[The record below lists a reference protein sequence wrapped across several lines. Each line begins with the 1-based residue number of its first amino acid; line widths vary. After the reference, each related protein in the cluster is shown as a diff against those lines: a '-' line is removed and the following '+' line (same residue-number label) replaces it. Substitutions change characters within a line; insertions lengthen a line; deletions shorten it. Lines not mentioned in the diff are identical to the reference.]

1 MFIKLSVLK
10 NSIKAGYLPADF
22 IDELRNGEEIVMTET
37 GFAALEYNT
46 IQLDNGEI
54 YHNEKDD
61 YYFVYDEINKE
72 YICESE
78 AVTAYGRHGNEYIT
92 RDGNNIVSYRG
103 NNYISEYLS
112 DNEIVFLHDGELCH
126 ENRARYVESE
136 GEFYREDDVYFWES
150 DGEYHLD
157 PEEEEEVQPQKNT
170 LWGYDQ
176 GPKELNF
183 TTEDAGAGPVFGF
196 GIEIE
201 KNALPSFDFDKQTIY
216 DNTGAVMERDGSV
229 SNGFELK
236 TPVYNL
242 MSAKTEERLKPLA
255 DFCNIKEIS
264 GAGGHIGFSMEGK
277 TDEELLNL
285 CRGFLPLIY
294 AMYKNRLKNHY
305 CEAKPINKLIKE
317 KQKFQSV
324 RLRGHYIEFRI
335 FSAVKSYE
343 TVIFRLNLFRC
354 IAKNIGASFSRVLIM
369 AINPA
374 HELNKL
380 LTGLNVYNNAANFER
395 LITDAIEFHKTIG
408 RGRLSQ
414 KKIDK
419 IIETLRK
426 NMATN

>member
-1 MFIKLSVLK
+1 MLIKLSVLK

-22 IDELRNGEEIVMTET
+22 IDQLRNGEDITLTAT
-37 GFAALEYNT
+37 GYAALLCDT
-46 IQLDNGEI
+46 TEI
-54 YHNEKDD
+54 TSGDVYHSEQDEC
-61 YYFVYDEINKE
+61 YFNYDEINGE
-72 YICESE
+72 YIDADN
-78 AVTAYGRHGNEYIT
+78 AVCAFGRRGDEVWTHE
-92 RDGNNIVSYRG
+92 RECVEYRG
-103 NNYISEYLS
+103 QYYVTDYLN
-112 DNEIVFLHDGELCH
+112 DNDIVILHDQELCH
-126 ENRARYVESE
+126 INRAQYVQSE
-136 GEFYREDDVYFWES
+136 GEYYRDDDVYFWEC
-150 DGEYHLD
+150 DGEYHLE
-157 PEEEEEVQPQKNT
+157 PEEEEEEVQPQKNT

-176 GPKELNF
+176 GPRELNY
-183 TTEDAGAGPVFGF
+183 THEDAGAGTVFGF

-201 KNALPSFDFDKQTIY
+201 KNALPSFDFEKEQIY
-216 DNTGAVMERDGSV
+216 SNTGAVLERDGSV

-242 MSAKTEERLKPLA
+242 LSPKTEERLKPLA
-255 DFCNIKEIS
+255 EFCNIKEIQ

-277 TDEELLNL
+277 NDEELLNL

-419 IIETLRK
+419 IIETVRK
-426 NMATN
+426 NMATT